1 MSDVRTVR
9 VSAIRSQNPRG
20 FGGCIFT
27 GIPIDD
33 DGSVQDATAYYV
45 VRASS
50 DLLGATRVQPGQWWR
65 VAGEP
70 VQNILAVNGYRISEW
85 QIEASDLS
93 LALPSGEHIITL
105 MAESPDFQGIG
116 RVKARRLWEAFNE
129 ELYSILDR
137 GDAIALTAVLTE
149 ESARQVV
156 AAWQLYGDTR
166 TLQWLQSRG
175 FDAAVGRKLVAFFGT
190 EAPDRVEA
198 DPYRLLSFCATW
210 QQVDALA
217 KVEFGIAE
225 TDPRRLQGAIEEA
238 LYRLFSAGHTCAR
251 LSMLMDR
258 LEPIL
263 HVSSGNS
270 AWRRLVPEVLA
281 QGFSNGSYVIGT
293 DHDIH
298 PIGPLVMETTVA
310 RVVVERLVKVSE
322 AQLLTAS
329 DVSTSLAAYEATEG
343 IALNDEQRLAV
354 QTATANA
361 FAIIT
366 GGAGVGKTTVLKGL
380 YQIYDRAGVRVFQM
394 ALAGRAAKRMQEAT
408 SRPASTI
415 ASFLRNT
422 KDEDLEGPVVVVVDE
437 ASMVDIITMHRL
449 CELLPSH
456 VRLVLVGDPSQ
467 LMPVG
472 PGLVL
477 HALAAEP
484 GIPLVE
490 LTVVKRYGGAIA
502 EAAQA
507 MRVGNW
513 PDLPAVESEPI
524 AFIPCSG
531 STNRGRNGQ
540 SDALSEAVF
549 QLYEQSPGDT
559 QILSPRRSGPG
570 GVTGL
575 NALCQERLAG
585 QAQRLLV
592 WSEQHQAMAGTGFRL
607 GDPLLCTRNL
617 WNWGLQN
624 GSLGKLVQIEEQP
637 RLITKEDGEEL
648 GCAIAWAEWDDGER
662 RPIFESMLDDLEL
675 GYAIT
680 VHKAQ
685 GSQWPRVIVPVTGNR
700 LLDRTLVYT
709 AVTRAQCQVIL
720 VGDQAAARRAVESL
734 PRSQERHVALG
745 SLLRRQ
751 LDFSPSRGESNS
763 QTGT

>member
-1 MSDVRTVR
+1 MSDVRTLR
-9 VSAIRSQNPRG
+9 VSSIRSQNPQG

-27 GIPIDD
+27 GIPIDG
-33 DGSVQDATAYYV
+33 DGNVQDATAYYV

-50 DLLGATRVQPGQWWR
+50 NLLGATRVQPGQWWR

-70 VQNILAVNGYRISEW
+70 VENVLAVNGYRITEW
-85 QIEASDLS
+85 QIEPSDLS

-105 MAESPDFQGIG
+105 LAESADFQGIG
-116 RVKARRLWEAFNE
+116 RVKARRLWETFND
-129 ELYSILDR
+129 ELYAILDR
-137 GDAIALTAVLTE
+137 GDASALTSVLTE
-149 ESARQVV
+149 DSARQVI

-166 TLQWLQSRG
+166 TLQWLQRHG
-175 FDAAVGRKLVAFFGT
+175 FDVEVGRKAVAFFGS
-190 EAPDRVEA
+190 EAPAQIET

-210 QQVDALA
+210 QQVDAVA
-217 KVEFGIAE
+217 KDEFGIAE
-225 TDPRRLQGAIEEA
+225 DDPRRLQGAIEEA
-238 LYRLFSAGHTCAR
+238 LYRLFGAGHTCAR
-251 LSMLMDR
+251 LSMLMDC

-263 HVSSGNS
+263 HVSGGKSE
-270 AWRRLVPEVLA
+270 WLRWVPEVLS

-310 RVVVERLVKVSE
+310 RAVADRLVKVSE
-322 AQLLTAS
+322 AQLLTAAE
-329 DVSTSLAAYEATEG
+329 VEACIAAYEATEG

-354 QTATANA
+354 QTVASNA

-380 YQIYDRAGVRVFQM
+380 YQVYDRAGVRVVQM

-408 SRPASTI
+408 GRPASTI

-422 KDEDLEGPVVVVVDE
+422 KNEDLAGQVVVVVDE
-437 ASMVDIITMHRL
+437 ASMADIITMHRL
-449 CELLPSH
+449 CELLPPH

-484 GIPLVE
+484 GVPSVE
-490 LTVVKRYGGAIA
+490 LTVVKRYSGAIA

-507 MRVGNW
+507 IRVGKW
-513 PDLPAVESEPI
+513 PELPAVESAPI
-524 AFIPCSG
+524 AFVPCAASCE
-531 STNRGRNGQ
+531 RGQNGLA
-540 SDALSEAVF
+540 SPLAETVF
-549 QLYEQSPGDT
+549 QLYEQSPNDT
-559 QILSPRRSGPG
+559 QILSPRRSGAG
-570 GVTGL
+570 GVTDL
-575 NALCQERLAG
+575 NALCQERMAG
-585 QAQRLLV
+585 AAQRLLV
-592 WSEQHQAMAGTGFRL
+592 WSDQHQSMASTGFRL

-617 WNWGLQN
+617 WDWGLQN
-624 GSLGKLVQIEEQP
+624 GSLGKLVQIEDQP
-637 RLITKEDGEEL
+637 RLITKEDGEEF

-685 GSQWPRVIVPVTGNR
+685 GSQWLRVIVPVTGNR
-700 LLDRTLVYT
+700 LIDRTLVYT
-709 AVTRAQCQVIL
+709 AVTRAQRQVIL
-720 VGDQAAARRAVESL
+720 VGDRDAARRAVESL
-734 PRSQERHVALG
+734 PRSHKRHVALG
-745 SLLRRQ
+745 SLLRKQ
-751 LDFSPSRGESNS
+751 LGFLSSDGKFNG
-763 QTGT
+763 

>member
-1 MSDVRTVR
+1 MSAVRTLR

-27 GIPIDD
+27 GIPIDAN
-33 DGSVQDATAYYV
+33 GNVQDATAYYV

-50 DLLGATRVQPGQWWR
+50 DLLGTTRVQPGQWWR

-70 VQNILAVNGYRISEW
+70 VENVLAVNGYRVTEW
-85 QIEASDLS
+85 QIEPSDLS
-93 LALPSGEHIITL
+93 LALPSGEHVITL
-105 MAESPDFQGIG
+105 MAESADFQGIG
-116 RVKARRLWEAFNE
+116 RVKARRLWETFNE
-129 ELYSILDR
+129 ELYTILDR
-137 GDAIALTAVLTE
+137 GDVAALTAVLTE
-149 ESARQVV
+149 ESARQVI
-156 AAWQLYGDTR
+156 AAWQLYGDTG

-175 FDAAVGRKLVAFFGT
+175 FEVAVGRKVVAFFGT
-190 EAPDRVEA
+190 EAPDQIEA

-217 KVEFGIAE
+217 RDDFGIAE

-238 LYRLFSAGHTCAR
+238 LYRLFGSGHTCAR

-263 HVSSGNS
+263 HVSGGSS
-270 AWRRLVPEVLA
+270 VWRQLIPEVLS
-281 QGFSNGSYVIGT
+281 QGYSNGSYLIGT

-298 PIGPLVMETTVA
+298 PIGPLVMETAVA
-310 RVVVERLVKVSE
+310 RAVADRLVKVSE
-322 AQLLTAS
+322 AQLLTAAE
-329 DVSTSLAAYEATEG
+329 VEACIAAYEATEG

-354 QTATANA
+354 QTAASNA

-380 YQIYDRAGVRVFQM
+380 YQVYDRAGVRVFQM

-408 SRPASTI
+408 GRPASTI

-422 KDEDLEGPVVVVVDE
+422 KDEDLAGQVVVVVDE
-437 ASMVDIITMHRL
+437 ASMADIITMHRL
-449 CELLPSH
+449 CELLPPH

-484 GIPLVE
+484 GVPSVE

-507 MRVGNW
+507 IRVGKW
-513 PDLPAVESEPI
+513 PELPAVESAPI
-524 AFIPCSG
+524 AFVPCAASCG
-531 STNRGRNGQ
+531 TRQNGLA
-540 SDALSEAVF
+540 SPLAETVF
-549 QLYEQSPGDT
+549 QLYEQSPNDT
-559 QILSPRRSGPG
+559 QILSPRRSGAG
-570 GVTGL
+570 GVTDL
-575 NALCQERLAG
+575 NALCQERMAG
-585 QAQRLLV
+585 AAQRLLV
-592 WSEQHQAMAGTGFRL
+592 WSDQHQSMAGTGFRL

-617 WNWGLQN
+617 WDWGLQN
-624 GSLGKLVQIEEQP
+624 GSLGKLVQIEDQP

-685 GSQWPRVIVPVTGNR
+685 GSQWLRVIVPVTGNR

-709 AVTRAQCQVIL
+709 AVTRAQRQVIL
-720 VGDQAAARRAVESL
+720 VGDRDAARRAVESL
-734 PRSQERHVALG
+734 PRSHERHVALG
-745 SLLRRQ
+745 SLLRKQ
-751 LDFSPSRGESNS
+751 LGFLSSGGKFN
-763 QTGT
+763 G